1 MLEININETIYQFN
15 AGMGFLREI
24 NKTMGAPID
33 GVPGEKQYIGL
44 RYKIGCLFDGD
55 PEALVDVLCAMNKG
69 CVPRISSKILD
80 DYIENAD
87 TDIDELFRV
96 VLDFLGRANV
106 TKKTVAA
113 LNEEYEKLKAKQAAN
128 Q

>member
-1 MLEININETIYQFN
+1 MLEININDTVYQFN

-55 PEALVDVLCAMNKG
+55 LEALVDVLIAMNKG
-69 CVPRISSKILD
+69 FVPRVTAKALD
-80 DYIENAD
+80 DYIEDAN
-87 TDIDELFRV
+87 TDIDALFKT
-96 VLDFLGRANV
+96 VLDFLGSANV
-106 TKKTVAA
+106 TKKTVAM
-113 LNEEYEKLKAKQAAN
+113 LQEEYKKLKAKQAAN